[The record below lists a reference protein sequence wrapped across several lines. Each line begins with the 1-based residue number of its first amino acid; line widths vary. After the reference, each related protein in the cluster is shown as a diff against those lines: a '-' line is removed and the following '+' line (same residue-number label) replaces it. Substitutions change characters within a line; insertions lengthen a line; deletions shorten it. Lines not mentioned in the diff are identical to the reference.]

1 MSVETLQIQN
11 RSADEAV
18 MRELRIERDLAFL
31 VSVVGRMAHAS
42 TSRAVAATG
51 LQAVD
56 LLTLQL
62 LAMRGRVLSAT
73 LAQLLGVQPSAVTPV
88 TTRLVGAGL
97 VSREQDANDRRRWW
111 LTLSPHGRE
120 TLEQVYDLIDD
131 DVFPPL
137 DALDDDD
144 RERLRDLLD
153 SVLMRAGGDAS

>member
-1 MSVETLQIQN
+1 MS
-11 RSADEAV
+11 
-18 MRELRIERDLAFL
+18 ELRIERDLAFL

-62 LAMRGRVLSAT
+62 LATRGRVLSAT

-88 TTRLVGAGL
+88 TTRLVGSGL
-97 VSREQDANDRRRWW
+97 VSREQDRCDRRRWW
-111 LTLSPHGRE
+111 LTLTPQGRN
-120 TLEQVYDLIDD
+120 TLDEAYDLLDE

-137 DALDDDD
+137 TALADED
-144 RERLRDLLD
+144 RERLVDLLG
-153 SVLMRAGGDAS
+153 SVLTHAGGGTQ

>member
-1 MSVETLQIQN
+1 MS
-11 RSADEAV
+11 
-18 MRELRIERDLAFL
+18 ELRIERDLAFL

-62 LAMRGRVLSAT
+62 LATRGRVLSAT

-88 TTRLVGAGL
+88 TTRLVSAGL
-97 VSREQDANDRRRWW
+97 ISREQDRCDRRRWW
-111 LTLSPHGRE
+111 LTLTAQGRD
-120 TLEQVYDLIDD
+120 TLNQAYDLLDD

-137 DALDDDD
+137 TALTDDD
-144 RERLRDLLD
+144 RERLVDLLG
-153 SVLMRAGGDAS
+153 SVLTHAGGGSS